1 MGQGEVSESQVDGRT
16 IGELQV
22 KTDAECNRLVWDAR
36 GMMGCWTLAS
46 GEPQLS

>member
-22 KTDAECNRLVWDAR
+22 KT
-36 GMMGCWTLAS
+36 GMLCAIDLCGMPEG
-46 GEPQLS
+46 